1 MMEAFKEADNVLR
14 QGVQGISD
22 LIAVSGEVNLDFA
35 DVKTIM
41 SNQGSALMGIVYL
54 QAKIEQWKLLKSYFI
69 SIT

>member
-22 LIAVSGEVNLDFA
+22 LIAVSGVNLDFA

-41 SNQGSALMGIVYL
+41 SNQGSALMGIGVL
-54 QAKIEQWKLLKSYFI
+54 LERTEQLKRLKSNFI
-69 SIT
+69 TIT